1 MNNET
6 LKVER
11 KGKPKESPLKK
22 AVADIKT
29 KEGNKR
35 SSTLKGGFL
44 IKENVPAFSP
54 DQEMIK
60 P

>member
-1 MNNET
+1 MNNDS
-6 LKVER
+6 LKVEK

-29 KEGNKR
+29 KDGTKR
-35 SSTLKGGFL
+35 TSNLKGGFL
-44 IKENVPAFSP
+44 IKESVPSFNP